1 MVPLLTKTCRAEALD
16 GLRRAKQYRKDLH
29 VHSGLRAAQVLA
41 WLSTPSGVASKRKRH
56 PYDLIGSDK
65 PGHASP
71 SEDTPT
77 VESELY
83 DLLKKIGRAAVT
95 YSDLPQAVRDNV
107 QAVLRDPE
115 RLGQDVELEL
125 KRCLDSR
132 SSSDFIR
139 APGTD
144 HELGITLRV
153 GEEGRG
159 SVELPHEHVGRRDD
173 SNR

>member
-1 MVPLLTKTCRAEALD
+1 MSILVYALHKSWVAFHAFRCRI
-16 GLRRAKQYRKDLH
+16 
-29 VHSGLRAAQVLA
+29 
-41 WLSTPSGVASKRKRH
+41 PSVNY

-83 DLLKKIGRAAVT
+83 DLLQKIGRAAVT

-132 SSSDFIR
+132 STSDFIR
-139 APGTD
+139 RAWHRSRTGHHPKS
-144 HELGITLRV
+144 R
-153 GEEGRG
+153 
-159 SVELPHEHVGRRDD
+159 
-173 SNR
+173 